1 MFEKKKL
8 IMNCDVCDTRKIKEE
23 DYSHYESILLNT
35 DIMIVS
41 AESKS
46 ILSRLPI
53 VNNTDTILELPSDEK
68 INMKSVNGSY
78 EITGTTVVS
87 ENTMLTVNGSLII
100 NPGTEDVLKNYAR
113 IIVNGSVKY
122 PESLESYLNNM
133 MVNGA
138 TSSYPDDS
146 TVLKSTFDID
156 KYFPIRAKEGA
167 KYYVDSKVILTDK
180 DVDVKKLAEK
190 NVQFITKKFI
200 VRESKLEESVPLFD
214 EQVEF
219 VVIPDDMAF
228 VNDDVELDEAVVN
241 KYGTR
246 LYIYGDLDITDESVP
261 VLEKIEKLVVK
272 GGVSLL
278 SRNLEAFKA
287 VDAEYD
293 ELNVRKGRSFMNCVN
308 VTVDNSILEHSPE
321 GIQIKNVA
329 TVEIAEDIAV
339 ESILDKLQI
348 ENCANVRCTDEQK
361 SAVQAISKN
370 VANVGSAD
378 SEDNPM
384 GDIFGMFKNAMNTK
398 VVNADEYVM

>member
-8 IMNCDVCDTRKIKEE
+8 ILNCDVCDTRNIKEE
-23 DYSHYESILLNT
+23 DYSQYESILLNT

-46 ILSRLPI
+46 ILSRLPL
-53 VNNTDTILELPSDEK
+53 VNNTDTVLELPAGEK
-68 INMKSVNGSY
+68 VNVKSVNGTY
-78 EITGTTVVS
+78 EITGTTAVVD
-87 ENTMLTVNGSLII
+87 NTMLTVNGALTI
-100 NPGTEDVLKNYAR
+100 NPGTEEVLKHYMR
-113 IIVNGSVKY
+113 ITVNGSVRY
-122 PESLESYLNNM
+122 PESMEPHLGNLT
-133 MVNGA
+133 VNGA
-138 TSSYPDDS
+138 SSAYPDGCII
-146 TVLKSTFDID
+146 LKNSFEID
-156 KYFPIRAKEGA
+156 KYFPVRAKEGCRYFA
-167 KYYVDSKVILTDK
+167 ASKVILTDK
-180 DVDVKKLAEK
+180 EVDVKKLTDK
-190 NVQFITKKFI
+190 NIQFVTKRLI
-200 VRESKLEESVPLFD
+200 VTESKLEECIPLFD
-214 EQVEF
+214 ERVEF

-228 VNDDVELDEAVVN
+228 INDDVKLDEAVVN

-246 LYIYGDLDITDESVP
+246 LYIYGDLDITDESIP
-261 VLEKIEKLVVK
+261 VLGKIEKLVVK
-272 GGVSLL
+272 GKVSLL

-293 ELNVRKGRSFMNCVN
+293 ELNVQKGRSFMNCVN

>member
-23 DYSHYESILLNT
+23 DYSQYESILLNT

-146 TVLKSTFDID
+146 TVLKSTFEID
-156 KYFPIRAKEGA
+156 KYFPIRAREGA

-272 GGVSLL
+272 GEVSFL

-293 ELNVRKGRSFMNCVN
+293 ELNVQKGRHFENSVS

-321 GIQIKNVA
+321 GIQIENTA
-329 TVEIAEDIAV
+329 TVKIAEDVSV
-339 ESILDKLQI
+339 ESILEKLHI
-348 ENCANVRCTDEQK
+348 ENCANVFCSDNQI
-361 SAVQAISKN
+361 SAVQAVCEN
-370 VANVGSAD
+370 VAHVGSAED
-378 SEDNPM
+378 KDNPM
-384 GDIFGMFKNAMNTK
+384 GDIFGMLKNAMNTK
-398 VVNADEYVM
+398 IVNADEYVM